1 MRNTLKAFGGAI
13 FDTLRTITSFVGWAL
28 LSLTGAT
35 FCLAGVATLAVG
47 AVFGVAGGIGWA
59 WLWVWMKA
67 EEGCLASMKRA
78 DKANVT
84 RVTQTVGRWLSVGI
98 GWSTLAIP
106 FVVWIILAV
115 VCALIALI
123 ALGVIFA
130 LGVGVVILT
139 AGIQRMLSTLNTR
152 LTGAPSVSPILSA
165 VVEQV
170 KASIAEAATKNSTTQ

>member
-1 MRNTLKAFGGAI
+1 MRDGSVIKTARMYLVV
-13 FDTLRTITSFVGWAL
+13 DDPCS
-28 LSLTGAT
+28 
-35 FCLAGVATLAVG
+35 
-47 AVFGVAGGIGWA
+47 GIR
-59 WLWVWMKA
+59 
-67 EEGCLASMKRA
+67 S
-78 DKANVT
+78 
-84 RVTQTVGRWLSVGI
+84 
-98 GWSTLAIP
+98 
-106 FVVWIILAV
+106 
-115 VCALIALI
+115 LIALI